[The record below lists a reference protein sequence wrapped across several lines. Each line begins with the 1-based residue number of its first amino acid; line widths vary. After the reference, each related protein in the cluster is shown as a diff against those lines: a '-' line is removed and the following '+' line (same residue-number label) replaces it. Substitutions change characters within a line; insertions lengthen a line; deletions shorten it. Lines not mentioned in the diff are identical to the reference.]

1 MQTIIVLLGRIDMT
15 TLPRTEQKISTTRL
29 PPETKPLLCARCGQP
44 IERTDNA
51 TFFLQHIFWKH
62 VDQESACPSAEP
74 PVYEVPK
81 KKGVGR

>member
-29 PPETKPLLCARCGQP
+29 HPVFQEILCARCGQP
-44 IERTDNA
+44 IIRSDNA
-51 TFFLQHIFWKH
+51 TFFVKHIFWKH